1 MGGVSLKGRSFDL
14 ARFLIDTA
22 SARLMNQA
30 AGSNEK
36 HHAPQRAAG
45 TISMGPGVPGNR
57 DPSTQILD
65 PCAETFVLLTTRG
78 VATSLSAGVLQVRR
92 YHQKVTVVQA
102 KERRALR
109 SPPRKAVHLFE

>member
-1 MGGVSLKGRSFDL
+1 MGGTSWKGRSFDL
-14 ARFLIDTA
+14 ARFLVDTA
-22 SARLMNQA
+22 SAILNRI
-30 AGSNEK
+30 K

-45 TISMGPGVPGNR
+45 AISMGPGVPGNR